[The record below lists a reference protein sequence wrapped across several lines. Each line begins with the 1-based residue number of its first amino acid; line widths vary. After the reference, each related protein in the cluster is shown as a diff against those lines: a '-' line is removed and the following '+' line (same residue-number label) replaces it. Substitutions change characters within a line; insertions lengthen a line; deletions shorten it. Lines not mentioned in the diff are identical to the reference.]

1 MAHPPVVQAVLA
13 AATLKPAPI
22 NPAWIIDGDPV
33 ARIASLSASADG
45 SAWTDLWECTAGEF
59 HWHYEINETIHVLD
73 GGAIVTD
80 RDGVVWDLKPG
91 DVIRFLVGTKAH
103 WRIPSYV
110 RKVAFCSE
118 PLPSSI
124 TTLLRA
130 RNRVRNIA
138 GRLMG
143 RAANA

>member
-1 MAHPPVVQAVLA
+1 M
-13 AATLKPAPI
+13 
-22 NPAWIIDGDPV
+22 
-33 ARIASLSASADG
+33 ARIASLSVSADG
-45 SAWTDLWECTAGEF
+45 SAWTDLWECTAGSF
-59 HWHYEINETIHVLD
+59 HWHYEINETVQILE

-91 DVIRFLVGTKAH
+91 HVIRFLVGTKAH

-118 PLPSSI
+118 PLPPSI
-124 TTLLRA
+124 FTLLRA
-130 RNRVRNIA
+130 RNWLRRSA

-143 RAANA
+143 RTVKT